1 MILAKKKNYGGDSML
16 YLKIV
21 GCTLILLCSSFIGF
35 LYGESL
41 KKRVFQLKEI
51 EQALLELR
59 SKIIYANESLP
70 EAFQDIGHKCNKPI
84 GGIFLE
90 ISNLLYSNEVDSVN
104 EGFKRMFKQN
114 RDKLNLKQNDID
126 IMLNLSKSLGESD
139 IEGQKSILALTL
151 ENIKKQIHDAEIE
164 MNKNVKMYRYL
175 GFSFGAILTI
185 MII

>member
-1 MILAKKKNYGGDSML
+1 MTLAKKKNYGGDNML

-21 GCTLILLCSSFIGF
+21 GCTLILICSSLIGF

-51 EQALLELR
+51 EQALLELK
-59 SKIIYANESLP
+59 SKIVYTNESLP
-70 EAFQDIGHKCNKPI
+70 KAFQDIGYKCNKPI
-84 GGIFLE
+84 GDIFVE
-90 ISNLLYSNEVDSVN
+90 VSNLLYNNEVDSVN

-114 RDKLNLKQNDID
+114 RDKLNLKQSDID

-139 IEGQKSILALTL
+139 VEGQKSILLLTL
-151 ENIKKQIHDAEIE
+151 ENVKKQVYDAEIE
-164 MNKNVKMYRYL
+164 MNKNIKMYRYL

>member
-1 MILAKKKNYGGDSML
+1 M

-21 GCTLILLCSSFIGF
+21 GCTLILICSSLIGF

-51 EQALLELR
+51 EQALLELK
-59 SKIIYANESLP
+59 SKIVYTNESLP
-70 EAFQDIGHKCNKPI
+70 KAFQDIGYKCNKPI
-84 GGIFLE
+84 GDIFVE
-90 ISNLLYSNEVDSVN
+90 VSNLLYNNEVDSVN

-114 RDKLNLKQNDID
+114 RDKLNLKQSDID

-139 IEGQKSILALTL
+139 VEGQKSILLLTL
-151 ENIKKQIHDAEIE
+151 ENVKKQVYDAEIE
-164 MNKNVKMYRYL
+164 MNKNIKMYRYL